1 MGGPR
6 ESLFAHTCW
15 WQWTGELRSLLPT
28 TSRCGQGI
36 SLGSDRKWYEFQK
49 HRLQGALHVIS
60 TGSAGMRAV
69 STWA

>member
-1 MGGPR
+1 MEAVLLESPLSGPPR
-6 ESLFAHTCW
+6 ASL
-15 WQWTGELRSLLPT
+15 RKSSL
-28 TSRCGQGI
+28 I
-36 SLGSDRKWYEFQK
+36 SLGFDRKWYEFQK